1 MEEIR
6 QRKFQIGDTVVC
18 REPTICGIQYKD
30 QPGVV
35 IDCDTDCAEP
45 IYDVEFTDGVSQIC
59 YHHMDRMELVTA
71 YDGNTTEDTHESYTS
86 HYTTGDIECVDYL
99 WDNMPMEAFIGG
111 LEWNTKKYL
120 HRWRSKGAPVK
131 DLRKARDYLTVLI
144 DVMEGKAPNF
154 KEWKADD

>member
-35 IDCDTDCAEP
+35 IDYWGSRYNVKFEGG
-45 IYDVEFTDGVSQIC
+45 DVKVC
-59 YHHMDRMELVTA
+59 HHHKDRMELVTA
-71 YDGNTTEDTHESYTS
+71 SNGNTTEDTHDSYTS